1 MKEAEEG
8 TKIIKWTED
17 SENSTRTGR
26 NKRARQSQRETRTGR
41 RVAFPWLLP
50 TSSEW

>member
-1 MKEAEEG
+1 MKRERVRVEKTGDRLMKEAEEG

-26 NKRARQSQRETRTGR
+26 NKRARQS
-41 RVAFPWLLP
+41 
-50 TSSEW
+50 